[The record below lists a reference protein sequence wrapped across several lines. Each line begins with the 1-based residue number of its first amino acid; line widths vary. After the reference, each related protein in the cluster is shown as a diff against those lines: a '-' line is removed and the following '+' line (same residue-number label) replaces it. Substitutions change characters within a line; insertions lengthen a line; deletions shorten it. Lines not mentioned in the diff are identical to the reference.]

1 MEVEQVDEQKKKRVR
16 LTGNT
21 DYGNEGKDIRR
32 VVFICDGFISEGLWD
47 TEFTSHTIRYYQNE
61 IYASLNQLREQ
72 GINAESLSPV
82 EITPNSTLI
91 RDVFGTIS
99 LILNWLKTD

>member
-1 MEVEQVDEQKKKRVR
+1 METKVKTYVESFSSAMDLFLKDCEVR
-16 LTGNT
+16 NL
-21 DYGNEGKDIRR
+21 RP
-32 VVFICDGFISEGLWD
+32 
-47 TEFTSHTIRYYQNE
+47 HTIRYYQNE